1 MIEAYPF
8 LRYLGIGGLVL
19 IGLLVLASLLYG
31 VRGRRFTDRVVAVNV
46 IGTLTISAISI
57 LSFVLQESYVLDIAL
72 IYALLN
78 FLAVLVLCRVVTLRA
93 KGRLRH
99 LRDKQ
104 PAQQQEEGR
113 PQP

>member
-1 MIEAYPF
+1 MIEAFPF
-8 LRYLGIGGLVL
+8 LGHLCTGALVL
-19 IGLLVLASLLYG
+19 IGLLILCCLVYG

-46 IGTLTISAISI
+46 VGTLTISGISI
-57 LSFVLQESYVLDIAL
+57 LAFALGESYILDIAL

-99 LRDKQ
+99 LNETQK
-104 PAQQQEEGR
+104 PEEGGEAK
-113 PQP
+113 

>member
-1 MIEAYPF
+1 MIEAFPI
-8 LRYLGIGGLVL
+8 LRHLFAGALVL
-19 IGLLVLASLLYG
+19 IGLLILCCLVYG

-46 IGTLTISAISI
+46 VGTLTISAISL
-57 LSFVLQESYVLDIAL
+57 LSFVLEESYILDIAL

-99 LRDKQ
+99 LSEKQ
-104 PAQQQEEGR
+104 NGEGGEAK
-113 PQP
+113 